1 MVTPRT
7 SQMARS
13 LSRRAAADPSVCG
26 SGYSGRSPDYDT
38 PLHVAALFIILSVSS
53 SACAFP
59 LIVIRFPRLRIPS
72 SFLFLARHFGTGVLI
87 ATAFVHL
94 LPTAFLS
101 LTDPC
106 LSGFWTE
113 DYPAMPGAIALAAV
127 FLVTVIEMV
136 FSPGQHACAARPVA
150 MSSSSMPGGD
160 VPAQGRADR
169 TGAAALFRRQSDGRP
184 AEALHEDSN
193 GESGP
198 NQASPSDGKS
208 PSHRLP
214 LGVLRR
220 LGPLRGRKTSVGRE
234 LQRMG
239 EEDKRLDRIEEEA
252 LQISTRRSDNKDII
266 SSKKEKDS
274 LANDDADDHVD
285 DGQTHDDSIKNVTG
299 DNDRNNHEHHHHHH
313 HHHSHDCD
321 GDSIEL
327 QPLTPE
333 QKRQKSLMQCML
345 LEMGILFH
353 SVFIG
358 MALSV
363 SVGSDFVVLLI
374 AITFHQT
381 FEGLALGS
389 RIASLKW
396 SPSALQPWMMALAYG
411 STTPI
416 GQAIGLATHTMYAP
430 DSETGLLLVGT
441 MNAISAGLLIFASL
455 VELMSEDFLSDES
468 WRILRGRRRVGACV
482 LVFLGAFGMSLIG
495 AWA

>member
-1 MVTPRT
+1 MVTSRT
-7 SQMARS
+7 LQMARS

-26 SGYSGRSPDYDT
+26 GGNSGRSPDYDT
-38 PLHVAALFIILSVSS
+38 PLHVAALFIILFVSS

-106 LSGFWTE
+106 LSGFWTD

-136 FSPGQHACAARPVA
+136 FSPGQHACAARPVN

-160 VPAQGRADR
+160 VPAHNRADR
-169 TGAAALFRRQSDGRP
+169 TAAALFRRKCDSRP
-184 AEALHEDSN
+184 AEAHHEDSN
-193 GESGP
+193 GEYDQ
-198 NQASPSDGKS
+198 NQASPSDENS
-208 PSHRLP
+208 TSHHLP

-239 EEDKRLDRIEEEA
+239 EEDEQLDRIEEEA
-252 LQISTRRSDNKDII
+252 LQISTCRSDNKDI
-266 SSKKEKDS
+266 SPKKEKDS
-274 LANDDADDHVD
+274 LANDDDDDHVD
-285 DGQTHDDSIKNVTG
+285 DGQTHDDDINNVTN
-299 DNDRNNHEHHHHHH
+299 DNDHNNHEHHHHHH
-313 HHHSHDCD
+313 HSHDSA
-321 GDSIEL
+321 GVSIEL

-363 SVGSDFVVLLI
+363 SIGSDFVVLLI
-374 AITFHQT
+374 AITFHRK
-381 FEGLALGS
+381 S
-389 RIASLKW
+389 RTASL
-396 SPSALQPWMMALAYG
+396 
-411 STTPI
+411 
-416 GQAIGLATHTMYAP
+416 
-430 DSETGLLLVGT
+430 
-441 MNAISAGLLIFASL
+441 
-455 VELMSEDFLSDES
+455 
-468 WRILRGRRRVGACV
+468 RRRRRRSRVHVC
-482 LVFLGAFGMSLIG
+482 LISIFFK
-495 AWA
+495 